1 MEGNQKLILTHLA
14 DSQSE
19 QPASQMGIFMRNI
32 VLFSST
38 LLQILYSGIFLGDA
52 ENLLS
57 FLADQILMVRQYSER
72 NVYINIYFSC
82 NYIIFLIINL

>member
-1 MEGNQKLILTHLA
+1 MKGNQKLILTHLA

-32 VLFSST
+32 VLFSSS
-38 LLQILYSGIFLGDA
+38 LLRILYSGIFLGDA

-57 FLADQILMVRQYSER
+57 FLADQIVMVRQYSQR
-72 NVYINIYFSC
+72 NVYIHLFPHN
-82 NYIIFLIINL
+82 

>member
-1 MEGNQKLILTHLA
+1 MGGNQKLLLTHLA

-57 FLADQILMVRQYSER
+57 FLADQIVMVRQYSES
-72 NVYINIYFSC
+72 NLYINIYFSY
-82 NYIIFLIINL
+82 N